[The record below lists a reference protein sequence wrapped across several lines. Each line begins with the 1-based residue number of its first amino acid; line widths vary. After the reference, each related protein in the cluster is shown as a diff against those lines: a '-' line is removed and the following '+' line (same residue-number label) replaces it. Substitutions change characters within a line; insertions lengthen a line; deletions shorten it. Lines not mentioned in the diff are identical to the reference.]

1 MGLPIGINQLL
12 NGKVVEWE
20 RIDFKKGWNPEDVV
34 HSICAF
40 ANDMHNWGGGYIVI
54 GVEEDKGT
62 PMLPPIGIDIKDLD
76 DIQKEV
82 LNLMHKIE
90 PLPIVI
96 PEPVEYMGKN
106 ILVLWIPGG
115 EARPYKAPI
124 HLGAKECRKP
134 IL

>member
-96 PEPVEYMGKN
+96 PEPV
-106 ILVLWIPGG
+106 
-115 EARPYKAPI
+115 
-124 HLGAKECRKP
+124 
-134 IL
+134 